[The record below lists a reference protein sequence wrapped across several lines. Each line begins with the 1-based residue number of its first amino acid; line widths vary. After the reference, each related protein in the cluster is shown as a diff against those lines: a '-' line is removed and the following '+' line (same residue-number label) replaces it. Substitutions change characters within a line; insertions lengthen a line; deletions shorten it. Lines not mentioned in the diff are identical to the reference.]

1 MIRKILVSV
10 LVLCG
15 ILTGFWSVTLGQD
28 QGKDP
33 DHKRWGRCCVATI
46 NGHCYLHGSLTCQ
59 AGHLMR
65 CNDGVWHDENR
76 DSQCSNVKN

>member
-1 MIRKILVSV
+1 MIRKILVPA

-28 QGKDP
+28 QGKDL
-33 DHKRWGRCCVATI
+33 DYNRRGRSCQDPA
-46 NGHCYLHGSLTCQ
+46 NGRYHPHGTFICQ

-65 CNDGVWHDENR
+65 CYDGLWHNENKTCR
-76 DSQCSNVKN
+76 